1 MIEFEGRTAVV
12 TGGASGIGLAIARSF
27 AQRGCRVMLLDVE
40 AKALEAALADL
51 RAEGSNADV
60 RGALCDVTA
69 RTAMQEAAQAVMDA
83 FGRVDFLFANAG
95 VGGVGGP
102 IESLTDPDWNWVLS
116 VNLMGMVHAV
126 DAFLP
131 LIRAHGEGGRVVY
144 TASMAGMM
152 APPMM
157 GPYAATKF
165 ATVAMAESLAAQL
178 EGTPIGVSVL
188 CPGFVSTRIQ
198 ESDRN
203 RPGGEASDRVTDPGM
218 QVITRELVTSG
229 IPADAVGERV
239 AEAVAAGE
247 FYIFTHPDMRPFV
260 EGRFERIMQGFDA
273 AERSPA
279 LAGLG
284 PSRTMGAPLRGV
296 SPNP

>member
-1 MIEFEGRTAVV
+1 MIQFEGRTAVV

-40 AKALEAALADL
+40 ARALEEALADL

-60 RGALCDVTA
+60 RGQVCDVTA
-69 RTAMQEAAQAVMDA
+69 RSAMEQAAQGVMQA

-102 IESLTDPDWNWVLS
+102 IESMSDRDWAWVLD

-131 LIRAHGEGGRVVY
+131 LIRAHGEGGHVVY
-144 TASMAGMM
+144 TASMAGMI
-152 APPMM
+152 APATM

-178 EGTPIGVSVL
+178 EGANVGVSVL
-188 CPGFVSTRIQ
+188 CPGFVSTRIYD
-198 ESDRN
+198 SDRN
-203 RPGGEASDRVTDPGM
+203 RPDGPSGDRGVDPAI
-218 QVITRELVTSG
+218 QVITRDLVTSG
-229 IPADAVGERV
+229 IPAQAVGERV

-247 FYIFTHPDMRPFV
+247 FYIFTHPDMRAFV
-260 EGRFERIMQGFDA
+260 EGRFQRIMQGFDA
-273 AERSPA
+273 AEKSPA

-284 PSRTMGAPLRGV
+284 PSPTRAP
-296 SPNP
+296 ST